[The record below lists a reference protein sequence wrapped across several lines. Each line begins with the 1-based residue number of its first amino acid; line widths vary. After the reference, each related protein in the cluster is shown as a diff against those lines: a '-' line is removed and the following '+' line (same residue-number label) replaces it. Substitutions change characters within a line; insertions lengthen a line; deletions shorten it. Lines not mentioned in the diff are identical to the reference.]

1 MMEEVEFEAAV
12 GMSRK
17 WDAREAGREVARETI
32 KKLSRPPS
40 FFLLFSTIHYE
51 KHGGFQEFLNGVW
64 DVLPE
69 GTPLIGGT
77 LAGFINPQGC
87 YTRGATALAVSYP
100 RMDIAVGLGRNTK
113 RSPQKA
119 AITCAEMLKKNLKSS
134 IYENK
139 FILDFVSSGL
149 VPHIPGVGRTMIIR
163 SKVLSSLS
171 PRLLDS
177 FGKLMQTGTCRQDE
191 ILNELIKQLPDY
203 SLMSGGTTDDV
214 SQLRNYQFVKTNIF
228 SNSICALGLNL
239 DVPVRVH
246 TTHGLVETDR
256 NFEIT
261 SLDHSKRVI
270 KSIDGKP
277 AVPRLFEILHLNE
290 DDLNEH
296 IFRKIFYLPF
306 GFKKNDGTVIPV
318 VACIFLGDYFF
329 VIFQVENKDATV
341 LNLSGRG
348 LLGSIDEHLDMCN
361 DQTKLALFSACA
373 MRLLALGN
381 NSYAIYKKIKEK
393 LKDIPFIV
401 YFVGGEATYSQ
412 NQGLQYGNYLFSSTI
427 F

>member
-1 MMEEVEFEAAV
+1 MKEPKFEASV

-17 WDAREAGREVARETI
+17 WDAREAGREVAEAAIQT
-32 KKLSRPPS
+32 LSRPPD

-51 KHGGFQEFLNGVW
+51 KYGGFQEFLNGVW

-87 YTRGATALAVSYP
+87 YTRGATSLAVSYSH
-100 RMDIAVGLGRNTK
+100 MDIAVGLGRNTK
-113 RSPQKA
+113 RNPRKA
-119 AITCAEMLKKNLKSS
+119 AINCAEMLKTKLKSS
-134 IYENK
+134 DYENK

-149 VPHIPGVGRTMIIR
+149 VPNIPGIGRTMIIK
-163 SKVLSSLS
+163 SKFFSKLPL
-171 PRLLDS
+171 RALD
-177 FGKLMQTGTCRQDE
+177 FYEKLMQTGACRQDE
-191 ILNELIKQLPDY
+191 IFKELIRQLPDY

-214 SQLRNYQFVKTNIF
+214 SQLRNYQFVNTNVF

-246 TTHGLVETDR
+246 STHGLVETDR
-256 NFEIT
+256 NFKIT
-261 SLDHSKRVI
+261 ALDHSRRVI
-270 KSIDGKP
+270 KSIDGQP
-277 AVPRLFEILHLNE
+277 AVPKLLEILHLNE

-296 IFRKIFYLPF
+296 IFKKIFYLPF
-306 GFKKNDGTVIPV
+306 GFKTNDGILIPA
-318 VACIFLGDYFF
+318 VACIFLGDYFL
-329 VIFQVENKDATV
+329 VIFQVENKNATV

-348 LLGSIDEHLDMCN
+348 LLESIDEHLDMCN
-361 DQTKLALFSACA
+361 DQTKLALFSACG

-381 NSYAIYKKIKEK
+381 HSYAIHEKIKEK
-393 LKDIPFIV
+393 LGDIPFIV

-412 NQGLQYGNYLFSSTI
+412 NQGLEYGNYLFSSTI